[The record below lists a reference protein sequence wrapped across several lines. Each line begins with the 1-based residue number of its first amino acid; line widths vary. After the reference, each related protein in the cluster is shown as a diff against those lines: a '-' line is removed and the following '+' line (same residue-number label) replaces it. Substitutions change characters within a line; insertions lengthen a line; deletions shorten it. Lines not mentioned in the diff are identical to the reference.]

1 MDNIVKKI
9 VFSWMGFC
17 FVIIVSFVSCG
28 VLIHFLSKADYSFN
42 RLIVSRHNSLQLFA
56 NIDCSFPPVLS
67 KDDFLSEVRYLG
79 NLKEEYD
86 LLEDGILAQIFNAFK
101 VHPWVQK
108 VVDIQREGPKK
119 IKVILEFRTPAL
131 VVPITPIKDQIEAAD
146 KFRVVDINGVILPK
160 NAPQVGLPVLALP
173 LPFPTDKAGV
183 QWKNDQVISCAKILG
198 CFSGVV
204 FPTGCLIEVK
214 DDVVLIYSE
223 IGPFKIV
230 WGPLSKNEQLANQE
244 VDERKIIFKIKYS
257 AWKQTDMKDGFIINF
272 SSSTQK

>member
-9 VFSWMGFC
+9 VFSWLGFC
-17 FVIIVSFVSCG
+17 FVIVVSFVSCG

-42 RLIVSRHNSLQLFA
+42 RLIVSRYNSLQLFV
-56 NIDCSFPPVLS
+56 NINCSLPPVLS
-67 KDDFLSEVRYLG
+67 KEEFLNEVRYLG

-86 LLEDGILAQIFNAFK
+86 LLEEGILARIFNAFQ

-108 VVDIQREGPKK
+108 VVDVQREGPQK

-146 KFRVVDINGVILPK
+146 KFRVVDVNGVILPK
-160 NAPQVGLPVLALP
+160 NAPQIGLPILALP

-183 QWKNDQVISCAKILG
+183 QWKNEQVISCAKILG

-204 FPTGCLIEVK
+204 FPSGCLIEVK
-214 DDVVLIYSE
+214 DDVVMIYSE

-230 WGPLSKNEQLANQE
+230 WGPLSKNEIIAKQE
-244 VDERKIIFKIKYS
+244 VEERKTIFKTKHS

>member
-1 MDNIVKKI
+1 VDNIVKKI
-9 VFSWMGFC
+9 FFSWLGFC
-17 FVIIVSFVSCG
+17 FVIAVSFVSCG

-42 RLIVSRHNSLQLFA
+42 RLIVYRHNSLQLFA
-56 NIDCSFPPVLS
+56 NINCSLPPVLS
-67 KDDFLSEVRYLG
+67 KEEFLNEVRYLG

-86 LLEDGILAQIFNAFK
+86 LLEEGILARIFNAFQ

-108 VVDIQREGPKK
+108 VVDVQREGPQK

-131 VVPITPIKDQIEAAD
+131 VVPITPIKDQIEAVD
-146 KFRVVDINGVILPK
+146 KFRVVDVNGVILPK
-160 NAPQVGLPVLALP
+160 NAPQIGLPILALP

-183 QWKNDQVISCAKILG
+183 QWKNEQVISCAKIIG

-204 FPTGCLIEVK
+204 FPSGCLIEVK

-230 WGPLSKNEQLANQE
+230 WAPLSKNEQIANQE
-244 VDERKIIFKIKYS
+244 VDERKTIFKTKYS

>member
-1 MDNIVKKI
+1 VDNIVKKI
-9 VFSWMGFC
+9 VFSWLGFC
-17 FVIIVSFVSCG
+17 LVIVVSFVSCG

-56 NIDCSFPPVLS
+56 NINCSLPPVLS
-67 KDDFLSEVRYLG
+67 KEEFLNEVRYLG

-86 LLEDGILAQIFNAFK
+86 LLEEGILARIFNAFQ

-108 VVDIQREGPKK
+108 VVDVQREGPKK

-146 KFRVVDINGVILPK
+146 KFRVVDVNGVILPK

-204 FPTGCLIEVK
+204 FPSGCLIEVK

-230 WGPLSKNEQLANQE
+230 WAPLSKNEQIANQE
-244 VDERKIIFKIKYS
+244 VDERKTIFKTKYS

>member
-1 MDNIVKKI
+1 VKKI
-9 VFSWMGFC
+9 VFSWLGFC
-17 FVIIVSFVSCG
+17 FVIAVSFVSCG

-56 NIDCSFPPVLS
+56 NINCSLPPVLS
-67 KDDFLSEVRYLG
+67 KEEFLNEVRYLG

-86 LLEDGILAQIFNAFK
+86 LLEEGILARIFNAFQ

-108 VVDIQREGPKK
+108 VVDVQREGPQK

-146 KFRVVDINGVILPK
+146 KFRVVDVNGVILPK

-230 WGPLSKNEQLANQE
+230 WGPLSKNEQIANQE
-244 VDERKIIFKIKYS
+244 VDERKTIFKTKYS

-272 SSSTQK
+272 SNSTQK

>member
-9 VFSWMGFC
+9 VFSWLGFC
-17 FVIIVSFVSCG
+17 FVIAVSFVSCG

-56 NIDCSFPPVLS
+56 NINCSLPAVLS
-67 KDDFLSEVRYLG
+67 KEEFLNEVRYLG
-79 NLKEEYD
+79 NLKEEYE
-86 LLEDGILAQIFNAFK
+86 LLEEGILARIFNAFK

-108 VVDIQREGPKK
+108 VVDVQREGPQK

-183 QWKNDQVISCAKILG
+183 QWTNEQVISCAKILG

-244 VDERKIIFKIKYS
+244 VDERKTTFKIKYS

>member
-1 MDNIVKKI
+1 MKKI
-9 VFSWMGFC
+9 VFSWLGFC
-17 FVIIVSFVSCG
+17 FVIVVSFVSCG

-42 RLIVSRHNSLQLFA
+42 RLIVSNHNSLQLFA
-56 NIDCSFPPVLS
+56 NINCSFPPVLS
-67 KDDFLSEVRYLG
+67 KEEFLNEVRYLG

-131 VVPITPIKDQIEAAD
+131 VVPITPIKDQIEAAE
-146 KFRVVDINGVILPK
+146 KFRVVDVNGVILPK
-160 NAPQVGLPVLALP
+160 NALRVGLPVLAIP
-173 LPFPTDKAGV
+173 LPFPTDKAGI
-183 QWKNDQVISCAKILG
+183 QWKNEQVISCAKILG
-198 CFSGVV
+198 CFSGFV
-204 FPTGCLIEVK
+204 FPSDCLVEVK
-214 DDVVLIYSE
+214 DDVVIIYSE

-230 WGPLSKNEQLANQE
+230 WGPLSKDEQIANLE
-244 VDERKIIFKIKYS
+244 VDDRKTLFKTKYS
-257 AWKQTDMKDGFIINF
+257 AWKQTDMQDGFTLNF

>member
-9 VFSWMGFC
+9 VFSWLGFC
-17 FVIIVSFVSCG
+17 FVIVVSFVSCG

-56 NIDCSFPPVLS
+56 NINCSLPPVLS
-67 KDDFLSEVRYLG
+67 KEEFLNEVRYLG

-86 LLEDGILAQIFNAFK
+86 LLEEGILARIFNAFQ

-108 VVDIQREGPKK
+108 VVDVQREGPQK

-146 KFRVVDINGVILPK
+146 EFRVVDVNGVILPK

-183 QWKNDQVISCAKILG
+183 QWKNEQVIACAKILG

-204 FPTGCLIEVK
+204 FPSGCLIEVK
-214 DDVVLIYSE
+214 DDAVLVYSE

-230 WGPLSKNEQLANQE
+230 WGPLSTNEQIANQE
-244 VDERKIIFKIKYS
+244 VDERKTVFKAKYS
-257 AWKQTDMKDGFIINF
+257 AWKQTDMKDGFTISF
-272 SSSTQK
+272 SNPTQK

>member
-1 MDNIVKKI
+1 MKKI
-9 VFSWMGFC
+9 VFSWLGFC
-17 FVIIVSFVSCG
+17 FVIVVSFVSCG

-56 NIDCSFPPVLS
+56 NINCSLPPVLS
-67 KDDFLSEVRYLG
+67 KEEFLNEVRYLG

-86 LLEDGILAQIFNAFK
+86 LLEEGILARIFKAFQ

-108 VVDIQREGPKK
+108 VVDVQREGPQK

-146 KFRVVDINGVILPK
+146 KFRVVDVNGVILPK

-244 VDERKIIFKIKYS
+244 VDERKTTFKIKYS

>member
-9 VFSWMGFC
+9 VFSWLGFC
-17 FVIIVSFVSCG
+17 LVIVVSFVSCG

-56 NIDCSFPPVLS
+56 NINCSLPPVLS
-67 KDDFLSEVRYLG
+67 KEEFLNEVRYLG

-86 LLEDGILAQIFNAFK
+86 LLEEGILARIFNAFQ

-108 VVDIQREGPKK
+108 VVDVQREGPQK

-146 KFRVVDINGVILPK
+146 KFRVVDVNGVILPK

-183 QWKNDQVISCAKILG
+183 QWKNEQVISCAKIIG

-204 FPTGCLIEVK
+204 FPSGCLIEVK

-230 WGPLSKNEQLANQE
+230 WAPLSKNEQIANQE
-244 VDERKIIFKIKYS
+244 VDERKTIFKTKYS

>member
-9 VFSWMGFC
+9 VFSWLGFC
-17 FVIIVSFVSCG
+17 FVIVVSFVSCG

-56 NIDCSFPPVLS
+56 DINCSFPPVLS
-67 KDDFLSEVRYLG
+67 KEDFLSEVRYLG

-86 LLEDGILAQIFNAFK
+86 LLEEGVLARIYNAFQ

-108 VVDIQREGPKK
+108 VVNVQREDPKK

-131 VVPITPIKDQIEAAD
+131 VVPITPIKDQIEVAE
-146 KFRVVDINGVILPK
+146 KFRVVDVNGVILPK
-160 NAPQVGLPVLALP
+160 NALQVGLPVLAKP

-183 QWKNDQVISCAKILG
+183 QWKNEQVISCAKILG

-204 FPTGCLIEVK
+204 FPSDCLIEVK
-214 DDVVLIYSE
+214 DDVVMIYSE

-230 WGPLSKNEQLANQE
+230 WGPLSKDEQIANQE
-244 VDERKIIFKIKYS
+244 VDERKTIFKTKYS
-257 AWKQTDMKDGFIINF
+257 AWKQTDMKDGFIINLL
-272 SSSTQK
+272 SSTQK

>member
-28 VLIHFLSKADYSFN
+28 VLILFLSKADYSFN

-86 LLEDGILAQIFNAFK
+86 LLEEGILAQIFNAFK

-108 VVDIQREGPKK
+108 VVDVQREGPKK

-131 VVPITPIKDQIEAAD
+131 VVPITPIKDQIEATE
-146 KFRVVDINGVILPK
+146 KFRVVDVNGVILPK
-160 NAPQVGLPVLALP
+160 NALQVGLPVLAIP

-183 QWKNDQVISCAKILG
+183 QWKNEQVISCAKILG
-198 CFSGVV
+198 SFSGFV
-204 FPTGCLIEVK
+204 FPSDCLIEVK
-214 DDVVLIYSE
+214 DDVVIIYSE
-223 IGPFKIV
+223 MGTFKIV
-230 WGPLSKNEQLANQE
+230 WGPLSKDEQIANQE
-244 VDERKIIFKIKYS
+244 VDDRKTLFKTKYS
-257 AWKQTDMKDGFIINF
+257 AWKQTDMQDGFTINF

>member
-1 MDNIVKKI
+1 VDNIVKKI
-9 VFSWMGFC
+9 VFSWLGFC
-17 FVIIVSFVSCG
+17 FVIVVSFVSCG

-56 NIDCSFPPVLS
+56 NVNCSFPPVLS
-67 KDDFLSEVRYLG
+67 KEDFLSEVRYLG

-86 LLEDGILAQIFNAFK
+86 LLEEGILARIFNAFQA
-101 VHPWVQK
+101 HPWVQK
-108 VVDIQREGPKK
+108 VVDVQREGPQK

-146 KFRVVDINGVILPK
+146 KFRVVDVNGVILPK
-160 NAPQVGLPVLALP
+160 NALQVGLPVLALP

-183 QWKNDQVISCAKILG
+183 QWKKEQVISCAKIIG

-204 FPTGCLIEVK
+204 FPNGCLIEVK

-230 WGPLSKNEQLANQE
+230 WGPLSTNEQIANQE
-244 VDERKIIFKIKYS
+244 VDERKTVFKTKYS
-257 AWKQTDMKDGFIINF
+257 AWKQTDMKNGFIIIF